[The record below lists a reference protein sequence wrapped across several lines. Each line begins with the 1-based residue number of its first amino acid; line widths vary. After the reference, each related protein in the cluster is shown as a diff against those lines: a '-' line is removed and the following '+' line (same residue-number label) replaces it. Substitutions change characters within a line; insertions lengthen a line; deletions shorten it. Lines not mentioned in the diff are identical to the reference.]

1 VIKYYY
7 QQIQI
12 TTEIYR
18 YMMVFSAALMCLS
31 HGSNDVANG
40 ISPLLVVMRQE
51 QNHDNWSKLIG
62 SIGITMGLLIF
73 GRLVME
79 SVGKEIVV
87 LDFQKG
93 FASQFSTAAAVTLG
107 SSLGI
112 PLSTTHCM
120 IGSLAGVY
128 FGGKMSPVK
137 KIYWRKEGQVSSEE
151 DKEKPTEAEGEGEGE
166 SAEVLDEAS
175 KVNFGTVKKIL
186 FWWGITIPCAFGFT
200 FVLCKII
207 V

>member
-1 VIKYYY
+1 MDPVADAAVNEGGVGEIGEVKKDEIALDDVSPSARKLNSGDENQNPKLYDGFEKKVIKYYY
-7 QQIQI
+7 QQVQI

-40 ISPLLVVMRQE
+40 ISPLIVVMRQE
-51 QNHDNWSKLIG
+51 QSHDNWSKLIG
-62 SIGITMGLLIF
+62 SIGITMGLLLF

-120 IGSLAGVY
+120 IGSLAGIY
-128 FGGKMSPVK
+128 FGAKLSPVK
-137 KIYWRKEGQVSSEE
+137 KIYWRKG
-151 DKEKPTEAEGEGEGE
+151 G
-166 SAEVLDEAS
+166 
-175 KVNFGTVKKIL
+175 
-186 FWWGITIPCAFGFT
+186 
-200 FVLCKII
+200 
-207 V
+207 